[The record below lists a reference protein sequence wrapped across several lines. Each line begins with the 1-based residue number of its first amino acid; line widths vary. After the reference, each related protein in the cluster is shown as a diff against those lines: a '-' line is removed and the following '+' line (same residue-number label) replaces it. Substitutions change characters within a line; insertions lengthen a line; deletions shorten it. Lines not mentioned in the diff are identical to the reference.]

1 MNDHTKRSSVD
12 KAGTQVEDVD
22 EILIRAVVSEFY
34 RRALLD
40 PQLGPVFDL
49 HVDHWEEHLSR
60 MTDFWSAVLLRT
72 GRYAGRPMERHYAID
87 GLSLAHF
94 DRWLELFEAT
104 VGDLCTPP
112 QADAFRVRARAMREG
127 MTRSLGLAA
136 AGGN

>member
-1 MNDHTKRSSVD
+1 MKTNSKNDIGAR
-12 KAGTQVEDVD
+12 AEDID

-34 RRALLD
+34 RRALRD
-40 PQLGPVFDL
+40 AELGPVFEL
-49 HVDHWEEHLSR
+49 HVGHWEEHLSR

-72 GRYAGRPMERHYAID
+72 GRYAGRPIERHYAID

-104 VGDLCTPP
+104 VGDLCTPS

-127 MTRSLGLAA
+127 MTRALGLNA